1 MPLTPYKRGDTWW
14 VKGRIE
20 DNGLAITDYLR
31 ESTGAS
37 TESGAR
43 DWIAQR
49 TEREKRRRFLG
60 EEHSLTFADA
70 VMLYP
75 TDANTAKY
83 LIPIVARLGALPV
96 ASITAQ
102 MIRELG
108 RELYPNNAADTWRR
122 WVVTPA
128 RAVINYA
135 HDLGKCPPIRIKGYD
150 KAERIK
156 QDKKRGKK
164 SRQAKTPG
172 SWEWLLKFRQHANR
186 RNRALALL
194 MFVTGAR
201 ISQAIAMHPDRHL
214 LLDEGKVIIPG
225 AKGHED
231 RTLTIPPE
239 LVAELK
245 DLPVYYPRGWD
256 RRYKDNRRLF
266 GYASKDGPRKNWI
279 TACKRAG
286 IPYLP
291 PHSAGRHGFGQE
303 MNVRQPID
311 EKAAGE
317 FGGWSDLAL
326 MKRTYT
332 HSEDHEAKVLASFRT
347 GLVQAEKETGLKL
360 AETL

>member
-1 MPLTPYKRGDTWW
+1 MPLTPYKRGATWW

-20 DNGLAITDYLR
+20 DNGLAVTDYIR

-37 TESGAR
+37 TEAGAR
-43 DWIAQR
+43 QWIAER
-49 TEREKRRRFLG
+49 EEREKRRRFLG
-60 EEHSLTFADA
+60 DEHAFTFNDA
-70 VMLYP
+70 VMLY
-75 TDANTAKY
+75 DADPSTAKY
-83 LIPIVARLGALPV
+83 LIPIVARLGPLPV
-96 ASITAQ
+96 ATITAQ
-102 MIRELG
+102 AIRELG
-108 RELYPNNAADTWRR
+108 RELYPNNAADSWRR

-128 RAVINYA
+128 RAVINHA
-135 HDLGKCPPIRIKGYD
+135 HDAGKCPPIRIKGFD
-150 KAERIK
+150 KAERVK

-164 SRQAKTPG
+164 SRQPKTPG
-172 SWEWLLKFRQHANR
+172 SWAWLLKFRQHANR

-201 ISQAIAMHPDRHL
+201 ISQAIAMEPRHL
-214 LLDEGKVIIPG
+214 LLDEGKVWIPG
-225 AKGHED
+225 AKGHDD
-231 RTLTIPPE
+231 RLLSVPPE
-239 LVAELK
+239 LVSDLRA
-245 DLPVYYPRGWD
+245 LPVLYPRGWD
-256 RRYKDNRRLF
+256 RRYKANQRVF

-332 HSEDHEAKVLASFRT
+332 HSEDHEAKVLASIRT
-347 GLVQAEKETGLKL
+347 GLVQAEKETGLRL